1 MKGMLCRGF
10 CVLFLFVTSSV
21 TPISGR
27 TTAAALTPEAG
38 DGLQPLITT
47 SELVVGQNRFAFGL
61 LKAHQLLDGVDV
73 TVRVYTLEGSAAQ
86 FAAEFKAPYHA
97 VRPVQQARAVHRHA
111 DGTGHVHGDEFGIR
125 GLYVAQVSF

>member
-38 DGLQPLITT
+38 DGVQPLITT
-47 SELVVGQNRFAFGL
+47 SELVGGQNRFAFGL
-61 LKAHQLLDGVDV
+61 LQAHQLLDGVGV
-73 TVRVYTLEGSAAQ
+73 PVRVSPPAGSGAQ
-86 FAAEFKAPYHA
+86 FAPRVQAPY
-97 VRPVQQARAVHRHA
+97 PP
-111 DGTGHVHGDEFGIR
+111 G
-125 GLYVAQVSF
+125 